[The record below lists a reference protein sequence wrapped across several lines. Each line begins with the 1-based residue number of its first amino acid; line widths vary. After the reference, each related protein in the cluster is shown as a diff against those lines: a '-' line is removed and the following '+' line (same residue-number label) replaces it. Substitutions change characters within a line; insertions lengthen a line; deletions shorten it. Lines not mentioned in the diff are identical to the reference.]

1 MERGFTAPKKGNP
14 YNIVMTFTAKLD
26 LFEGPLDLLLH
37 LVKANEVDLADI
49 PIATITDQYLEYLD
63 LMKAL
68 DINIA
73 GEFLVMASTLMH
85 LKSKMLLPKQEQ
97 DMEEIEELME
107 EIVRPLKEYM
117 QFKEAAEELVSRN
130 ILSRDVFRRGSDT
143 YLMIGEEN
151 QGTTAKVNLFELM
164 MAFKKVM
171 ARQFPHTVLRF
182 RAETWSVKEKI
193 AEIKKR
199 VERQKTVYFSELFSS
214 KVSISELI
222 ASFLALLELV
232 RSGFVAVYQPKPGD
246 DIILQAF
253 Q

>member
-1 MERGFTAPKKGNP
+1 
-14 YNIVMTFTAKLD
+14 MTFTAKLD

-37 LVKANEVDLADI
+37 LVKMNEVDLADI
-49 PIATITDQYLEYLD
+49 PIAAITDQYLEYLD

-68 DINIA
+68 DIDVA

-97 DMEEIEELME
+97 DLEEIEELLE
-107 EIVRPLKEYM
+107 EVVGPLREYK
-117 QFKEAAEELVSRN
+117 QFKEAAEELASRN
-130 ILSRDVFRRGSDT
+130 ILSRDVFRRASDAC
-143 YLMIGEEN
+143 LMIEEED
-151 QGTTAKVNLFELM
+151 QGDVSKVSLFELM

-171 ARQFPHTVLRF
+171 ARQFPQTVLRF
-182 RAETWSVKEKI
+182 KAETWSVKEKI

-199 VERQKTVYFSELFSS
+199 VECQKTVYFSELFTM

-222 ASFLALLELV
+222 AIFLAVLELV
-232 RSGFVAVYQPKPGD
+232 RSGFLAVYQQKPGD
-246 DIILQAF
+246 DIMLQAM

>member
-1 MERGFTAPKKGNP
+1 
-14 YNIVMTFTAKLD
+14 MTFTAKLD

-37 LVKANEVDLADI
+37 LVKMNEVDLADI

-68 DINIA
+68 DINVA

-97 DMEEIEELME
+97 DLEEIEELIE
-107 EIVRPLKEYM
+107 EVVGPLREYK
-117 QFKEAAEELVSRN
+117 QFKEAAEELASRN
-130 ILSRDVFRRGSDT
+130 ILARDVFRRASDA
-143 YLMIGEEN
+143 YLMIGQEN
-151 QGTTAKVNLFELM
+151 HGTTSRVNLFELM

-171 ARQFPHTVLRF
+171 AKQFPDTVLRF
-182 RAETWSVKEKI
+182 KAETWSIKEKI

-199 VERQKTVYFSELFSS
+199 VERQKTLYFSELFSPKGS
-214 KVSISELI
+214 LSELI

-232 RSGFVAVYQPKPGD
+232 RVGFLAVYQPKPGD
-246 DIILQAF
+246 DIMLEALQ
-253 Q
+253 